1 MSSLNWK
8 SRTFIAVAT
17 ASLLTGA
24 GAVAL
29 ANTVATPASAP
40 TSSNS
45 ADSTSALSGADA
57 LQQSLDALAAQAD
70 SLAQSVA
77 DGAREGRGAVSG
89 VARRRCGCRSG
100 DRVGQRDCAGSG
112 QQRGGGH
119 CDECAALP
127 VQRAHGDVLPLSL

>member
-40 TSSNS
+40 TSSTAN
-45 ADSTSALSGADA
+45 STSAPSSADA

-77 DGAREGRGAVSG
+77 DGAASAGTGSASRATRDSSGTQPAATTAVVGGSEYQGDDDSG
-89 VARRRCGCRSG
+89 HDSDGCLLYTS
-100 DRVGQRDCAGSG
+100 DA
-112 QQRGGGH
+112 
-119 CDECAALP
+119 
-127 VQRAHGDVLPLSL
+127 

>member
-40 TSSNS
+40 TSSNA
-45 ADSTSALSGADA
+45 ADSASTLSGADA

-77 DGAREGRGAVSG
+77 DGAATAGTGSAPHATRDSSGTQSAVTTG
-89 VARRRCGCRSG
+89 VAGGSEYQGDDSG
-100 DRVGQRDCAGSG
+100 
-112 QQRGGGH
+112 
-119 CDECAALP
+119 
-127 VQRAHGDVLPLSL
+127 

>member
-40 TSSNS
+40 TSSTAN
-45 ADSTSALSGADA
+45 STSAPSSADA
-57 LQQSLDALAAQAD
+57 LQQSLGALAAQAD

-77 DGAREGRGAVSG
+77 DG
-89 VARRRCGCRSG
+89 
-100 DRVGQRDCAGSG
+100 AGSG

-127 VQRAHGDVLPLSL
+127 VQRAHGDSLPSATRVSRHRTRVDRTA